1 MIPRRGVVREEG
13 EDTGDA
19 VRDRHR
25 GGKEAGV
32 QEAVIQR
39 EVEDSV
45 MLLLNGRRTRY
56 VRFVL

>member
-1 MIPRRGVVREEG
+1 
-13 EDTGDA
+13 

-25 GGKEAGV
+25 GGEEAGV

-45 MLLLNGRRTRY
+45 MLLLNSRRTRY

>member
-39 EVEDSV
+39 EVEDLV
-45 MLLLNGRRTRY
+45 MLLLY
-56 VRFVL
+56 S